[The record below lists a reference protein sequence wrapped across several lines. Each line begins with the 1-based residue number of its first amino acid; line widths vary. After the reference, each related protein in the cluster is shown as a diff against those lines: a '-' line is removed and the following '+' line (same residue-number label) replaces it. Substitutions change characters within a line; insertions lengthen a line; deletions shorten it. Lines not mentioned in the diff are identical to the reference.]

1 MSRYRVEPDRRLR
14 WLHVMLPLAFSLSV
28 VLSWKLWVSSRLF
41 PLSPVSAAL
50 PPLPFPL
57 DYLGLLLLLG
67 CLVASAIAA
76 QPRTLLL
83 TGCALA
89 VGLSLWDQMRWQ
101 PWVYQYLCM
110 LTALGLYAGKTP
122 ADTQQRAALT
132 ICRLIVVATYFWSG
146 VHKLNATFVRET
158 WPDLASA
165 VLRLLPPAVQQL
177 PPVVWLSIPLLE
189 MGVGLGLLA
198 RPSRQAAV
206 LLGLVTH
213 LVVLTCLLASGKN
226 RVVWPWNLAMAG
238 CVVALFWHDRDTTPR
253 TLLRPQNAFH
263 TLILL
268 LFGVL
273 PALSLLDRW
282 DAYLSSALYSGDI
295 HQAVIYGSP
304 AIMARLPA
312 PIQPYIW
319 QGTTPFFVDLNRWA
333 YGELHVPLYPEP
345 RVYRS
350 IMAQIC
356 ASVGNAT
363 ELKLRITTRPHL
375 LTGHRASEYYDC
387 QHLYGDGL

>member
-1 MSRYRVEPDRRLR
+1 
-14 WLHVMLPLAFSLSV
+14 
-28 VLSWKLWVSSRLF
+28 
-41 PLSPVSAAL
+41 
-50 PPLPFPL
+50 
-57 DYLGLLLLLG
+57 LLLLG

-83 TGCALA
+83 TGCAL
-89 VGLSLWDQMRWQ
+89 VVVLSLLDQMRWQ

-122 ADTQQRAALT
+122 AGTHQRAALT

-146 VHKLNATFVRET
+146 VHKLNATFVRKT

-165 VLRLLPPAVQQL
+165 VLRLLPSAVQQL

-198 RPSRQAAV
+198 RPSRPAAV

-226 RVVWPWNLAMAG
+226 WVVWPWNLAMAG
-238 CVVALFWHDRDTTPR
+238 CVVTLFWHDRDTTPR

-282 DAYLSSALYSGDI
+282 DAYLSSALYSGDT
-295 HQAVIYGSP
+295 HQAVIYVSP
-304 AIMARLPA
+304 AIMARLPV

-319 QGTTPFFVDLNRWA
+319 QGTTPFFVDLHRWA

-350 IMAQIC
+350 ITAQLC
-356 ASVGNAT
+356 ASVGNAA
-363 ELKLRITTRPHL
+363 EIKLRITTRPHL
-375 LTGHRASEYYDC
+375 LTGRRASEYYDC
-387 QHLYGDGL
+387 QHLHGDGL

>member
-1 MSRYRVEPDRRLR
+1 MCNREGGIRYDVPSFSGALPRARLCGAEAGCDGHPRVGDGTLLARTVPRQTRPWRMPLRTAMTRYGVEPDRRLR

-41 PLSPVSAAL
+41 PLSPVSVAL
-50 PPLPFPL
+50 PTLPFPL
-57 DYLGLLLLLG
+57 DDLGLLLLLG

-83 TGCALA
+83 TGCAF
-89 VGLSLWDQMRWQ
+89 VVVLSLLDQMRWQ

-110 LTALGLYAGKTP
+110 LTALGVYAGKTP
-122 ADTQQRAALT
+122 AGTHQGAALT

-165 VLRLLPPAVQQL
+165 ALRLLSPAVQQL

-213 LVVLTCLLASGKN
+213 LVVLTCLL
-226 RVVWPWNLAMAG
+226 
-238 CVVALFWHDRDTTPR
+238 
-253 TLLRPQNAFH
+253 
-263 TLILL
+263 
-268 LFGVL
+268 
-273 PALSLLDRW
+273 
-282 DAYLSSALYSGDI
+282 
-295 HQAVIYGSP
+295 
-304 AIMARLPA
+304 
-312 PIQPYIW
+312 
-319 QGTTPFFVDLNRWA
+319 
-333 YGELHVPLYPEP
+333 
-345 RVYRS
+345 
-350 IMAQIC
+350 
-356 ASVGNAT
+356 
-363 ELKLRITTRPHL
+363 
-375 LTGHRASEYYDC
+375 
-387 QHLYGDGL
+387 